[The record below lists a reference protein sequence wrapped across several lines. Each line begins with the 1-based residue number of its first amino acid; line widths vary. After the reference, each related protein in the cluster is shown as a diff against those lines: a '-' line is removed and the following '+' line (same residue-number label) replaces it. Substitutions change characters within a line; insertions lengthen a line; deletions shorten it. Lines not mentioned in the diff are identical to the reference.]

1 MFANKLKKL
10 RIESGLTQ
18 AQLAQKVGIGASTVG
33 MYESNIRKPSF
44 EVLLKLAI
52 FFNVSIDYLISD
64 EKDDENL
71 RNISHLF
78 ESLNKQQKQQVVD
91 FIQFIKNN
99 NRQ

>member
-10 RIESGLTQ
+10 RIEHGLTQ
-18 AQLAQKVGIGASTVG
+18 AQLAQKVGIGTSTIG

-44 EVLLKLAI
+44 EVLIKLAI
-52 FFNVSIDYLISD
+52 FFNVSTDYLISD

-78 ESLNKQQKQQVVD
+78 ESLDKQQKQQVEN

-99 NRQ
+99 KQ

>member
-10 RIESGLTQ
+10 RIERGLTQ

-33 MYESNIRKPSF
+33 MYEGNIRKPSF

-52 FFNVSIDYLISD
+52 FFNVSTDYLISD

-99 NRQ
+99 NKQ